1 MSKLIASTVLVA
13 IAIVIIEVRRLG
25 VGKELLISALRSFV
39 QLMAVGYVIQFVFD
53 LKQLPYQMLLLLA
66 MITVASFTAR
76 GRAKSVK
83 GAFALSFVSILA
95 GVASTVGV
103 MLALGIIDT
112 SPMYLIP
119 LGGMMI
125 GNCMNAVSLGLDRM
139 ASEAKDRRG
148 RIEAALSLGASPQQA
163 IEGLVRKSVRASLI
177 PIMNTMKVI
186 GLVHLPGAMTGM
198 LIAGAEPLEAA
209 KIQLIVMYMITASVS
224 IAVLVASFFVHRSLF
239 NRAWQLR

>member
-39 QLMAVGYVIQFVFD
+39 QLMAVGYVIHFVFG
-53 LKQLPYQMLLLLA
+53 LEHLRYQIMLLLA

-76 GRAKSVK
+76 GRAKSVRWV
-83 GAFALSFVSILA
+83 FALSFISILA

-103 MLALGIIDT
+103 MLVLGVIDT
-112 SPMYLIP
+112 SPIYLIP
-119 LGGMMI
+119 LGGIMI
-125 GNCMNAVSLGLDRM
+125 GNCMNAVSLGLDRIS
-139 ASEAKDRRG
+139 SEARDKRG
-148 RIEAALSLGASPQQA
+148 KIEAALSLGASPQKA

-186 GLVHLPGAMTGM
+186 GIVHLPGAMTGM
-198 LIAGAEPLEAA
+198 LLAGAEPLEAA

-224 IAVLVASFFVHRSLF
+224 IAVLVSSLFIHRALF